1 MRVALF
7 DFDGTLYPGQTFDV
21 MLRFLKEHPK
31 YNVHYRKFMSR
42 FRLTYIGYKL
52 KLVSKEKMRAAAM
65 QQYIYTFK
73 DSTRSEILSFF
84 KELSKEIAKDLYTPL
99 IDKVKR
105 FKAEGIYTMVISGA
119 YTELLEAVFG
129 DKVDHVIGTE
139 ITYKDDY
146 IDTSVPL
153 THMQSS
159 HKVTEIYGHLE
170 GTHIDW
176 ESSYAF
182 SDSITDLDMLNLV
195 GNAYVIQ
202 PDPALRA
209 HAEKQRWEIIT
220 NE

>member
-31 YNVHYRKFMSR
+31 YNAHYRKFMSR
-42 FRLTYIGYKL
+42 FRLTYIAYKL
-52 KLVSKEKMRAAAM
+52 KLVSKDNMRASAM

-73 DSTRSEILSFF
+73 GNTRDEILSYF
-84 KELSKEIAKDLYTPL
+84 KELSHEISKDLYTPL
-99 IDKVKR
+99 TDKVKR
-105 FKAEGIYTMVISGA
+105 FKSEGIYTMVISGA
-119 YTELLEAVFG
+119 YTELLEAIFE
-129 DKVDHVIGTE
+129 DKFDHLIGTE
-139 ITYKDDY
+139 ITYKDNH
-146 IDTSVPL
+146 IDTTVPL
-153 THMQSS
+153 THMQSE
-159 HKVTEIYGHLE
+159 HKVTQIYEHLE
-170 GTHIDW
+170 DKEIDRAN
-176 ESSYAF
+176 SYAF